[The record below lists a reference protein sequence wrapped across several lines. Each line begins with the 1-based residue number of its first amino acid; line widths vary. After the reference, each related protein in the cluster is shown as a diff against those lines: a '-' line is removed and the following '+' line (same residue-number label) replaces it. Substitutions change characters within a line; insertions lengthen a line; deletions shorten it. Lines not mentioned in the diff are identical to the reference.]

1 MWWGWVVV
9 AAVAVAYSAL
19 SRRLD
24 RSYITAPMVFVAL
37 GVLVAPGGLGLVEIE
52 LTDDLAK
59 ALFKVT
65 LALLLFAEAATIDL
79 TGLKSDRSIVG
90 RLLGLAMPLL
100 IIFGAAVA
108 LVLFGVLSFW
118 EAAVVAAILA
128 PTDAALGAAV
138 VSNPRVPAR
147 IRRSLIVESGL
158 NDGLALPLAL
168 LFTAAALAQLG
179 IETKGDAL
187 TFMLEQIGY
196 GVIAGV
202 TLGAA
207 AGWLIR
213 RAVQKQWTV
222 DEWTKL
228 STLAVALLAY
238 AGAEA
243 VHGNGFIAAWVAGF
257 VFGHIVHSEAPHVEE
272 FGERVGKVLTVI
284 SFFVFGA
291 IMLGPAL
298 SLISWQMVLYGML
311 SLAVLRPISVA
322 IGMARAKLPWQSVAF
337 LGWFGPR
344 GIASIIIV
352 AIVIKEAGLPG
363 DDLIVTITTVTVA
376 LSVYLHGL
384 TAIPGAERFA
394 DWHEQ
399 HSTPVSGP

>member
-1 MWWGWVVV
+1 M
-9 AAVAVAYSAL
+9 
-19 SRRLD
+19 
-24 RSYITAPMVFVAL
+24 
-37 GVLVAPGGLGLVEIE
+37 
-52 LTDDLAK
+52 
-59 ALFKVT
+59 
-65 LALLLFAEAATIDL
+65 
-79 TGLKSDRSIVG
+79 
-90 RLLGLAMPLL
+90 
-100 IIFGAAVA
+100 
-108 LVLFGVLSFW
+108 
-118 EAAVVAAILA
+118 
-128 PTDAALGAAV
+128 
-138 VSNPRVPAR
+138 
-147 IRRSLIVESGL
+147 
-158 NDGLALPLAL
+158 
-168 LFTAAALAQLG
+168 
-179 IETKGDAL
+179 
-187 TFMLEQIGY
+187 
-196 GVIAGV
+196 
-202 TLGAA
+202 
-207 AGWLIR
+207 
-213 RAVQKQWTV
+213 
-222 DEWTKL
+222 
-228 STLAVALLAY
+228 
-238 AGAEA
+238 
-243 VHGNGFIAAWVAGF
+243 
-257 VFGHIVHSEAPHVEE
+257 EE